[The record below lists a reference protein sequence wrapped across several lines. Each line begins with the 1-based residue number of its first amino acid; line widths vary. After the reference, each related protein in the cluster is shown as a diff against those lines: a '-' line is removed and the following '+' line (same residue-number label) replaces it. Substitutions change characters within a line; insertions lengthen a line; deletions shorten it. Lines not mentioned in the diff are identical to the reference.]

1 MSVITPDFPITSD
14 SALALEDAP
23 PIPTPN
29 KYTGFKRPIAPDYD
43 QARDNELLNCYFD
56 ANWTTKDIAEHFKL
70 SIAVVA
76 AWFQRADI
84 VAIIDFIAAANERR
98 ARDITRANLPS
109 TIDILHR
116 ISQVR
121 NSDAAARQASCALVR
136 FARGASVSKTTSQRV
151 SKAKPAPGKDAG
163 TQVHPDGSGDHS
175 AFTRARR
182 AGEIPT
188 RGLRDD
194 RDFQHTGR
202 DRVDRHD
209 SDADVDTAID
219 TNTDSIASP
228 INHPD
233 FHNTNTESIAT
244 AIDARET
251 HFTRSRNDRNIAGES
266 SAAALPKLTST
277 FPHAPRTA
285 ADLIARAGTTFTPDA
300 PSHRVDSLASAIT
313 RIPARRADQIEP
325 GVNPRFAAHTPG
337 KHAKTKGP

>member
-1 MSVITPDFPITSD
+1 MSVITPEYPTASD
-14 SALALEDAP
+14 SVLVLEDAP
-23 PIPTPN
+23 PIPTSH
-29 KYTGFKRPIAPDYD
+29 KHTGFKRPIAPDYD

-121 NSDAAARQASCALVR
+121 NSDSAARHASSTPIR
-136 FARGASVSKTTSQRV
+136 FARGYSLSKSASQRAAE
-151 SKAKPAPGKDAG
+151 AKPAPGQDAG
-163 TQVHPDGSGDHS
+163 KQTHPDGSGDHS

-194 RDFQHTGR
+194 RNTYTNDRPENPLARNDDRDVPHTGR
-202 DRVDRHD
+202 DHD
-209 SDADVDTAID
+209 EL
-219 TNTDSIASP
+219 
-228 INHPD
+228 H
-233 FHNTNTESIAT
+233 
-244 AIDARET
+244 
-251 HFTRSRNDRNIAGES
+251 NIAP
-266 SAAALPKLTST
+266 APPPQPIST
-277 FPHAPRTA
+277 IPPAPGTA
-285 ADLIARAGTTFTPDA
+285 ADLIARAGTTLSPPHA
-300 PSHRVDSLASAIT
+300 PASQPGGLI
-313 RIPARRADQIEP
+313 RNRR
-325 GVNPRFAAHTPG
+325 G
-337 KHAKTKGP
+337 